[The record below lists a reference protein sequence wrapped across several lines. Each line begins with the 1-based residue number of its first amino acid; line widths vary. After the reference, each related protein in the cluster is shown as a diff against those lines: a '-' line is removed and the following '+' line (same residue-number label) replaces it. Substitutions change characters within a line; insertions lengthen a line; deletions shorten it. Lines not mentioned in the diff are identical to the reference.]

1 MPSEGQVAAVLES
14 IAASALAIPFKG
26 AFRHASATRAVTQTI
41 WVRARGSN
49 GSVGFGEGCP
59 REYVT
64 GESLESARAFIMAH
78 TPNWLREIG
87 HVASLATWVR
97 GHAREIDANPAAWSA
112 VELALLDLFGKAA
125 QVPVESLLGL
135 PALCGRFRYTA
146 VIGDAAPGDFERQL
160 DRYRQAG
167 FRDFKIKLSGE
178 HDHDA
183 AKVRSLLAR
192 RIAADTVRADA
203 NNLWRD
209 ADTAIDELAALEYAF
224 GAIEE
229 PLHAGD
235 YDGMARIRRARGCRI
250 VLDESV
256 ARKEDLA
263 NVSAASE
270 HWLVNLRVS
279 KMGGLLRALDF
290 LEEARRMGVRII
302 VGAHVG
308 ETSILTRAALTVAQA
323 AGSALVAQEGA
334 FGTHL
339 LAHDVVAD
347 PLMFGAGGILDVD
360 ASAIGAAPG
369 WGLSVA
375 IA

>member
-1 MPSEGQVAAVLES
+1 MPSEQRISGILES
-14 IAASALAIPFKG
+14 IEASALAIPFKS

-41 WVRARGSN
+41 WVRAKGST

-78 TPNWLREIG
+78 TPKWLREIG
-87 HVASLATWVR
+87 DVASLATWVR
-97 GHAREIDANPAAWSA
+97 GHAREIDANPAAWAA
-112 VELALLDLFGKAA
+112 VELALLDLFGKTA

-146 VIGDAAPGDFERQL
+146 VIGDAVPGDFEHQL

-167 FRDFKIKLSGE
+167 FRDFKIKLAGE
-178 HDHDA
+178 HERNA
-183 AKVRSLLAR
+183 AKVRSLLASG
-192 RIAADTVRADA
+192 IASDTVRADA

-209 ADTAIDELAALEYAF
+209 ADTAIDDLAALEYAF

-229 PLHAGD
+229 PLRARD
-235 YDGMARIRRARGCRI
+235 YDGMARICRARRCRI

-263 NVSAASE
+263 NVPAESE
-270 HWLVNLRVS
+270 RWLVNLRVS

-290 LEEARRMGVRII
+290 LDEAHRTGLRII
-302 VGAHVG
+302 VGAQVG

-323 AGSALVAQEGA
+323 ARSALVAQEGA

-339 LAHDVVAD
+339 LAHDIVDA
-347 PLMFGAGGILDVD
+347 PLMFGAGGILDAD
-360 ASAIGAAPG
+360 AYAIGALPG
-369 WGLSVA
+369 WGLAVR

>member
-1 MPSEGQVAAVLES
+1 VVLES
-14 IAASALAIPFKG
+14 IEASVLAIPFKS
-26 AFRHASATRAVTQTI
+26 AFKHASATRSVTQTI
-41 WVRARGSN
+41 WVRARASD

-64 GESLESARAFIMAH
+64 GESLNSARAFIAARTSH
-78 TPNWLREIG
+78 WLHEIRD
-87 HVASLATWVR
+87 AATLGVWVR
-97 GHAREIDANPAAWSA
+97 GHAHEIDASPAAWAA
-112 VELALLDLFGKAA
+112 VELALLDLLGKAA
-125 QVPVESLLGL
+125 KVPVESLLGL

-160 DRYRQAG
+160 DHYRQAG
-167 FRDFKIKLSGE
+167 FRDFKIKLAGE
-178 HDHDA
+178 HDRDA
-183 AKVRSLLAR
+183 AKVRSLR
-192 RIAADTVRADA
+192 VSGIAPDGVRADA
-203 NNLWRD
+203 NNLWSD
-209 ADTAIDELAALEYAF
+209 ADTAIEDLTSLGYAF

-229 PLHAGD
+229 PLRAGD
-235 YDGMARIRRARGCRI
+235 IDGMARIRRARACRI

-256 ARKEDLA
+256 TKKEDVA
-263 NVSAASE
+263 KVSAESE

-290 LEEARRMGVRII
+290 LEQARRTGIRII

-308 ETSILTRAALTVAQA
+308 ETSLLTRAALTVAHA
-323 AGSALVAQEGA
+323 AGTALVAQEGA

-339 LAHDVVAD
+339 LMHDVIDV

-369 WGLSVA
+369 WGLPITNA
-375 IA
+375 